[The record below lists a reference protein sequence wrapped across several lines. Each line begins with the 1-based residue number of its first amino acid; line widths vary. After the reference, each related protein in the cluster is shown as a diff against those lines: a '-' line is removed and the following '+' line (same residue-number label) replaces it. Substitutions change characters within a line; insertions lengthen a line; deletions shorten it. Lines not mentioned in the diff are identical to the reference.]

1 MIAGIA
7 SLTFIP
13 MLAIAM
19 VHLLWAFGS
28 TYPVKSEASL
38 ARTVLGYKGVSR
50 MQPKMLS
57 LGMAF
62 AILAAGI
69 WGLALSDPAPDL
81 VLTAGGIILALVFLG
96 RGIAGYTTWWRQ
108 RTPEE
113 PFASFD
119 KKLYSP
125 LCLGISLG
133 YFTLVALRIF

>member
-28 TYPVKSEASL
+28 TYPAKTEASL

-50 MQPKMLS
+50 MQPKMVS

-81 VLTAGGIILALVFLG
+81 VLTAGGIILALIFLG
-96 RGIAGYTTWWRQ
+96 RGILGYTAWWRE

-125 LCLGISLG
+125 LCIGISLG